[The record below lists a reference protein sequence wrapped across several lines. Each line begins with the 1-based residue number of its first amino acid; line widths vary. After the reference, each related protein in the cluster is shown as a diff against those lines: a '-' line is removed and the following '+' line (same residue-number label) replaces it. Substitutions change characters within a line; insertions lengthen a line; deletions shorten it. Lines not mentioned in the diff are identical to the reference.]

1 MNGGLTSMSDDIS
14 EFGPQEGELVVVIV
28 REVKQ
33 NGAYVDL
40 EEYEGIEGFIFIGEI
55 ASGWV
60 KNIRSFTRP
69 GQRLICKVLRTRNDK
84 KSLELSLKSVSEERK
99 RDRLAEWK
107 NEERAKQLFKV
118 LSEQVKW
125 TEEQLNE
132 NQTELIESFGTLYG
146 AFEEA
151 ATKPESL
158 GELGFEGDWIQPFIE
173 ISVKNI
179 IPDTVE
185 IRGHFTLN
193 VEIGDGIN
201 VIKEALIAAE
211 AVSDSEKELE
221 VSCHYDGAPSYRIEL
236 KAPDFKT
243 AEDGWSRATK
253 ACIDLVVSSGGTA
266 EAKRE

>member
-1 MNGGLTSMSDDIS
+1 MAKNLLEGGPS
-14 EFGPQEGELVVVIV
+14 EGELVVAVV

-40 EEYEGIEGFIFIGEI
+40 EEFDGIEGFIFIGEI

-60 KNIRSFTRP
+60 KNIRAFVRP

-107 NEERAKQLFKV
+107 NEERAKQLLKV
-118 LSEQVKW
+118 LSEQVGW
-125 TEEQLNE
+125 SEEEHSE
-132 NQTELIESFGTLYG
+132 NQMELTESYATLYG

-151 ATKPESL
+151 AKNPESL
-158 GELGFEGDWIQPFIE
+158 KEIGFEGDWVAPFIE
-173 ISVKNI
+173 MAVKNI

-185 IRGHFTLN
+185 IRGKFTLN
-193 VEIGDGIN
+193 VEQAEGIE
-201 VIKEALIAAE
+201 VIKSALLAAE
-211 AVSDSEKELE
+211 DVSDEESELI
-221 VSCHYDGAPSYRIEL
+221 VTCHYDGAPSYRIDL

-243 AEDGWSRATK
+243 AEDGWTNATN
-253 ACIDLVVSSGGTA
+253 ACLEIIYTAGGTA
-266 EAKRE
+266 EAERE

>member
-1 MNGGLTSMSDDIS
+1 MNGGLTSVAKDQSDY
-14 EFGPQEGELVVVIV
+14 GPEEGELVVAVV

-40 EEYEGIEGFIFIGEI
+40 EEYEGTEGFIFIGEI

-60 KNIRSFTRP
+60 KNIRSYARP
-69 GQRLICKVLRTRNDK
+69 GQRLICKVIRTRSEN

-107 NEERAKQLFKV
+107 NEERAKQLLKV
-118 LSEQVKW
+118 LSEQVNW
-125 TEEQLNE
+125 SQDDLDE
-132 NQTELIESFGTLYG
+132 NQTELTEAFGTLYG

-158 GELGFEGDWIQPFIE
+158 TELGFEGDWIQPFID
-173 ISVKNI
+173 IAVKNI

-185 IRGHFTLN
+185 IRGHFTII
-193 VEIGDGIN
+193 VEDGDGIE
-201 VIKEALIAAE
+201 IIREALIAAE
-211 AVSDSEKELE
+211 SVSDKETELE

-243 AEDGWSRATK
+243 AEEGWNRATE
-253 ACIDLVVSSGGTA
+253 ACIELVKSSGGSA
-266 EAKRE
+266 EAQRE